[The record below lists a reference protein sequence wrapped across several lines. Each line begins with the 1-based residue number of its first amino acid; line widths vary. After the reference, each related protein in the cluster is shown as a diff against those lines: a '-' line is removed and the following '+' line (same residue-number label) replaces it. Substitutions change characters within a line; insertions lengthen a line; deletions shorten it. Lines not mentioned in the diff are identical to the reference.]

1 MKRSAALMVALC
13 LASCQPVAQ
22 TGGGAIEG
30 ELDMMGGQCPAV
42 ETAAPAD
49 LRQARGSAVALD
61 TCLKSQQA
69 LLDWTF
75 SSSLGQSANPTFRV
89 WKAASPTNATAG
101 SCTRVGPGET
111 LTVSLYGTGRDRTRI
126 AGLVDSCLAQVAQD
140 GM

>member
-1 MKRSAALMVALC
+1 
-13 LASCQPVAQ
+13 
-22 TGGGAIEG
+22 
-30 ELDMMGGQCPAV
+30 MMGGQCPAA
-42 ETAAPAD
+42 ETVAPAD

-89 WKAASPTNATAG
+89 WKSASLTRATAG
-101 SCTRVGPGET
+101 ACTRAGPRDA
-111 LTVSLYGTGRDRTRI
+111 LTVTLYGTGRDRTRI
-126 AGLVDSCLAQVAQD
+126 GELVYSCLAQVAQD